1 MEANRNCQLRLIAE
15 RMSYLGSNVKTSL
28 SVNIDANEHEKND
41 ITLSCGADKNN
52 GDNFNVAVDTNILI
66 CRDFDEVNKILKEE
80 VRNS

>member
-1 MEANRNCQLRLIAE
+1 ML
-15 RMSYLGSNVKTSL
+15 MSTK
-28 SVNIDANEHEKND
+28 KND

-66 CRDFDEVNKILKEE
+66 CRDFDEVNKTLKEE

>member
-1 MEANRNCQLRLIAE
+1 MGLIAE
-15 RMSYLGSNVKTSL
+15 RMSYLGSNVTTSL

-66 CRDFDEVNKILKEE
+66 CRYFDEVNKILKEE

>member
-1 MEANRNCQLRLIAE
+1 MLRQVCLSISML
-15 RMSYLGSNVKTSL
+15 MSTK
-28 SVNIDANEHEKND
+28 KND

-66 CRDFDEVNKILKEE
+66 CRDFDEVNKILKED

>member
-1 MEANRNCQLRLIAE
+1 M
-15 RMSYLGSNVKTSL
+15 
-28 SVNIDANEHEKND
+28 DANEHEKND